1 MLALIED
8 FAEFAAVV
16 LFGVF
21 LLALPANEVLERFLR
36 DEPEEHGGPTS

>member
-16 LFGVF
+16 LFGV
-21 LLALPANEVLERFLR
+21 LRQLPPANEVLERFLR